1 MSSDPGK
8 VLFTV
13 FWLAVSSFFTP
24 LPAAGQTA
32 VSGQKQK
39 PVRFTALTTRDGL
52 SQSSVNCIFRDS
64 YGFMWFGTQDG
75 LDRYDGYSFT
85 VYRHDPANPHS
96 ICDNQIKCII
106 EDEYHR
112 LWIGTLGGG
121 LCIYDRN
128 QDAFLPLEAVGIHP
142 GFHIDPAIQSLLK
155 ARDGSIWVGT
165 YRGLLH
171 IDKDRNSIRE
181 FQPDPARP
189 SALSSATIQAIFQDH
204 AGRIWIGTN
213 NGLNLYRPADDG
225 FSHWVP
231 DQHLTA
237 ITEDR
242 RGDIYLATDGTG
254 LDIFDPKTNKFQAY
268 KPTAEPIAKPTG
280 KPTAKP
286 TSKPT
291 PDPTA
296 KPTATP
302 TANPAADANPTAIS
316 SPNVRTLCPSPDGG
330 IWVGTEQGLDHFDPA
345 SKTFTHHQH
354 TLIGEGS
361 LTNNTVLSLLED
373 STGILWVGTAQGGVN
388 KFDRNLFYFDV
399 YRSTADPASL
409 SGDQVT
415 SFAEDP
421 AGNIWVGTD
430 GSGLNCWQA
439 ASGRFVRY
447 YPGTPN
453 SIAGPAILS
462 LRTLKDKHTLC
473 IGTYGNGLDRLDLTT
488 GRFTHLKAG
497 PGPRHLS
504 DPSIYALL
512 EDRNGNLWMGTNG
525 GGVDVLHRDGTI
537 EKHTFT
543 GRKDS
548 VSNNYIRCL
557 LETRDGDIW
566 IGTYSGGISV
576 YDPAAARF
584 TTYDNVVNHLSNQV
598 VFSLCQDSK
607 GRIWAG
613 TMGGGLDLF
622 DPATKQFHTYNES
635 SGLSNNIV
643 NSIVEDKKGYL
654 WLSTNKGISR
664 FNPGTGEFRNYG
676 IHNGLQ
682 NLEFIIGSGFQDS
695 KDRIFFG
702 GISGFNVF
710 DPLQETVNRVAPQP
724 RLTDLYLFN
733 KPVEPGRPGS
743 PLKGDI
749 NEARE
754 IVLTHDQYDFS
765 IGFTATDY
773 TIPADNKYAY
783 TLQGFDKGWNFAGAV
798 RRATYTNLSPGHYH
812 FHLKAANNDGV
823 WSQKDTV
830 LDITVLPP
838 FWKTWWAYSLY
849 VIAIL
854 AILYIIYRDITERER
869 LRGRIRL
876 EHMTAEKNRELNEMK
891 LHFFTNVSHELRTPL
906 SLITDPLRKL
916 IKGEVSP
923 EDTRRYG
930 QLMYDN
936 ATRLTRLIDQML
948 DWRKLETGHLR
959 LDLHNVAIVTLTQH
973 IAGLFTLHAKERN
986 LQYSVGAPDGEMQAR
1001 IDTDKFEKIVFN
1013 LISNAFKY
1021 TPDGGSISITI
1032 RRGVIADQPAAELHV
1047 RDTGIGIA
1055 PELKDKV
1062 FDLFYQ
1068 VQGSRRYE
1076 SASTGIGLALARQ
1089 LAELHGGTLKVESR
1103 EGAGSDFILSL
1114 PLAPD
1119 QQAPSSDPPKASQV
1133 RQPSLPVAKPP
1144 ANAKPPADA
1153 EPPANAEPPAG
1164 TEPPAGAE
1172 PPQADANTGT
1182 GLETDAAEGADQPLI
1197 LVVEDNA
1204 QLREYIRGEL
1214 GPAYRTEMA
1223 ADGAAGL
1230 EKALQLIPDLIIS
1243 DVMMPNLSGLEL
1255 CHAVKTD
1262 QRTSHIPVILLTA
1275 RQSDAHQVEGYS
1287 AGADVY
1293 IPKPFNMEIVTACV
1307 NSLLESRRRMRE
1319 LYRQNV
1325 IPNTDQPSPQLNL
1338 LDRQFLE
1345 KTAALVDQHLADPL
1359 FDVEVLANNLKVS
1372 RRQLYRKLNALIGE
1386 TPHDYI
1392 TGRRLTTAAQL
1403 LLTGEL
1409 TIAEVAYKTGFT
1421 DAANF
1426 SRSFTRRY
1434 GQSPSKYRK
1443 EAR

>member
-1 MSSDPGK
+1 KIATNKIPASKIPQNKIPPKTNTTLSSD
-8 VLFTV
+8 
-13 FWLAVSSFFTP
+13 
-24 LPAAGQTA
+24 
-32 VSGQKQK
+32 
-39 PVRFTALTTRDGL
+39 
-52 SQSSVNCIFRDS
+52 
-64 YGFMWFGTQDG
+64 
-75 LDRYDGYSFT
+75 
-85 VYRHDPANPHS
+85 
-96 ICDNQIKCII
+96 
-106 EDEYHR
+106 
-112 LWIGTLGGG
+112 
-121 LCIYDRN
+121 
-128 QDAFLPLEAVGIHP
+128 
-142 GFHIDPAIQSLLK
+142 
-155 ARDGSIWVGT
+155 
-165 YRGLLH
+165 
-171 IDKDRNSIRE
+171 
-181 FQPDPARP
+181 
-189 SALSSATIQAIFQDH
+189 
-204 AGRIWIGTN
+204 
-213 NGLNLYRPADDG
+213 
-225 FSHWVP
+225 
-231 DQHLTA
+231 HLTA

-242 RGDIYLATDGTG
+242 HGNLYLATDGGG
-254 LDIFDPKTNKFQAY
+254 LDVFNPATGQFQSY
-268 KPTAEPIAKPTG
+268 KPN
-280 KPTAKP
+280 
-286 TSKPT
+286 
-291 PDPTA
+291 D
-296 KPTATP
+296 
-302 TANPAADANPTAIS
+302 S
-316 SPNVRTLCPSPDGG
+316 SPGAIASPNLRALCPAPDGG
-330 IWVGTEQGLDHFDPA
+330 IWVGTEQGLDRFDPTNQ
-345 SKTFTHHQH
+345 TFTHYHH

-373 STGILWVGTAQGGVN
+373 TTGILWVGTAQGGVN

-409 SGDQVT
+409 SGNQVT

-421 AGNIWVGTD
+421 SGDIWVGTD
-430 GSGLNCWQA
+430 GTGLNRWEA
-439 ASGRFVRY
+439 ATGRFVHY

-453 SIAGPAILS
+453 SIAGSAILS
-462 LRTLKDKHTLC
+462 LLMLKDKHTLC
-473 IGTYGNGLDRLDLTT
+473 IGTYGNGFDRLDLNT
-488 GRFTHLKAG
+488 GHFTHLKSG
-497 PGPRHLS
+497 PGERQLS

-525 GGVDVLHRDGTI
+525 GGVDVLHPDGII
-537 EKHTFT
+537 ERHTFT

-557 LETRDGDIW
+557 LEARDGSIW

-576 YDPAAARF
+576 YDPATRSF
-584 TTYDNVVNHLSNQV
+584 MTYDNVVNHLSNQV

-622 DPATKQFHTYNES
+622 DPTTKQFRVYNEA

-643 NSIVEDKKGYL
+643 NRIIEDKKGLL

-664 FNPGTGEFRNYG
+664 FDPATGEFRNFG

-682 NLEFIIGSGFQDS
+682 NLEFIIGSGFRDS

-710 DPLQETVNRVAPQP
+710 DPMQETINKVAPQP

-733 KPVEPGRPGS
+733 KPVQPGQPGS

-749 NEARE
+749 NQQHE
-754 IVLTHDQYDFS
+754 IVLSHDQYDFS

-773 TIPADNKYAY
+773 TIPADIKYAY

-798 RRATYTNLSPGHYH
+798 RRATYTNLSPGHYY

-823 WSQKDTV
+823 WSSHDTILSIV
-830 LDITVLPP
+830 VRPP
-838 FWKTWWAYSLY
+838 FWKTWWAYTLY
-849 VIAIL
+849 VIIVL
-854 AILYIIYRDITERER
+854 GILYVIYRDITERER
-869 LRGRIRL
+869 LRARIKL
-876 EHMTAEKNRELNEMK
+876 EQLTAEKNRELNEMK

-916 IKGEVSP
+916 LRGDVSP
-923 EDTRRYG
+923 EDTRRYS

-948 DWRKLETGHLR
+948 DWRKLETGHLH
-959 LDLHNVAIVTLTQH
+959 LDPRSVGIVALTED
-973 IAGLFTLHAKERN
+973 IAGLFTLHASERN
-986 LQYSVGAPDGEMQAR
+986 LQYTVAAPDGEMQALV
-1001 IDTDKFEKIVFN
+1001 DTDKFEKIVFN

-1021 TPDGGSISITI
+1021 TPDGGSITVTI
-1032 RRGVIADQPAAELHV
+1032 RRGKIDATPAAELHV
-1047 RDTGIGIA
+1047 RDTGIGI
-1055 PELKDKV
+1055 PPQVKDKV

-1089 LAELHGGTLKVESR
+1089 LAELHGGTLEVVSQ
-1103 EGAGSDFILSL
+1103 EGAGSDFILTL
-1114 PLAPD
+1114 PLKHDDQESSPAQRAAPNVLLAHAA
-1119 QQAPSSDPPKASQV
+1119 QQS
-1133 RQPSLPVAKPP
+1133 PP
-1144 ANAKPPADA
+1144 AAKSQDEVEILPD
-1153 EPPANAEPPAG
+1153 
-1164 TEPPAGAE
+1164 
-1172 PPQADANTGT
+1172 TGH
-1182 GLETDAAEGADQPLI
+1182 PLI

-1204 QLREYIRGEL
+1204 HLREYIRGEL
-1214 GPAYRTEMA
+1214 GSAYRTVVA
-1223 ADGAAGL
+1223 GDGAAGL

-1255 CHAVKTD
+1255 CRAIKTD

-1293 IPKPFNMEIVTACV
+1293 IPKPFNMEVVVACV

-1319 LYRQNV
+1319 LYRQLSANGQKTAEEHKDLAE
-1325 IPNTDQPSPQLNL
+1325 PLNF

-1345 KTAALVDQHLADPL
+1345 KTAAVVDRHLADPL

-1372 RRQLYRKLNALIGE
+1372 RRQLYRKLNALLGE

-1392 TGRRLTTAAQL
+1392 TTRRLTTAAQL

-1409 TIAEVAYKTGFT
+1409 TVAEVAYKTGFN

-1426 SRSFTRRY
+1426 SRSFTRLY

-1443 EAR
+1443 ETR